1 MWRGNKKL
9 RVTVPGTDT
18 EGIIYLD
25 LIPRQG
31 KFPHAAHFVIRCG
44 HRQRNGGTRQTA
56 SVALVCNFAAKSFSR
71 EILLTHQELETFL
84 HEFGHAM
91 HSVLSDTEF
100 QHLSGTRGAMDYVEV
115 PSHVFEYFAWDSN
128 ALHFL
133 GRHYQT
139 GEVMPAELL
148 RKLKQSKRAF
158 AAMDLQQQIVY
169 ALLDLE
175 LHSNQ
180 INVENS
186 SEISKLAS
194 DIQSEHSFIERAR
207 DIVGTPVR
215 SHRWLWIVL
224 LQLFICKVFICR
236 DLAQRVHK
244 R

>member
-1 MWRGNKKL
+1 M
-9 RVTVPGTDT
+9 
-18 EGIIYLD
+18 
-25 LIPRQG
+25 
-31 KFPHAAHFVIRCG
+31 IRCG

-194 DIQSEHSFIERAR
+194 DIQSERGFIERAGTSWELR
-207 DIVGTPVR
+207 FGHTVGYGSSYYSYLYAKCLSAR
-215 SHRWLWIVL
+215 SGTKSSQTIKLNKEGARYCVIR
-224 LQLFICKVFICR
+224 F
-236 DLAQRVHK
+236 
-244 R
+244 